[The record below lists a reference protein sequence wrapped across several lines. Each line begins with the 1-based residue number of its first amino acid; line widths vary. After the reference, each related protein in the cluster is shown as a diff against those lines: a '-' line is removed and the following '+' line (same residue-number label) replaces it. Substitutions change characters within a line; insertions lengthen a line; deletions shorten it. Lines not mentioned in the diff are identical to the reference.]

1 MGKKIPMWQCLLV
14 MVVLIAL
21 IFWGVMIDTDA
32 GEAHVSLILAG
43 AFAAIIAML
52 NGWKWNYMEQ
62 GILAAI
68 NRTMQAILI
77 LAVVGL
83 MLGSWMAGGVV
94 PSMMYYGIRLSLQA
108 FSYSLLV
115 CFAPS
120 YHWLQVHH
128 GQQLVPWVLHLSV

>member
-1 MGKKIPMWQCLLV
+1 MGKKIPMWQCLIV
-14 MVVLIAL
+14 MVVLVAL
-21 IFWGVMIDTDA
+21 IFWGVSVDTDA
-32 GEAHVSLILAG
+32 GEAHVSLIFAG
-43 AFAAIIAML
+43 AFAAIVAML

-94 PSMMYYGIRLSLQA
+94 PSMMY
-108 FSYSLLV
+108 
-115 CFAPS
+115 
-120 YHWLQVHH
+120 
-128 GQQLVPWVLHLSV
+128 